1 MSGQVSTAP
10 GERTNELEADAPAD
24 AGSTPQ
30 RRVLRPQ
37 SQGSFRAVLTNYAF
51 LRLWIAQA
59 VSQTANSMVDFS
71 LLLSVGEVVEFHNIA
86 QANTAVSFVILAFS
100 LPSVIFGPIAGVVA
114 DRISRRTIMVA
125 VNVVRAVLVVFF
137 LLINPSWQVGLAL
150 GSYYALAFLFGAAG
164 QFFMPAQGASIPA
177 LVPREQL
184 TAANALFN
192 LTFTATQLLGFAI
205 LGPLLSQALGVDT
218 LFMVTLVCFAVA
230 ALLTFW
236 LPKMPLP
243 ARVTSTKKVGAARQ
257 MWLDIKEGLAFI
269 AQDRILVKVIGN
281 LTFATTVFMLVAAL
295 APNFVSTVIGLPP
308 GQIGYIVAPAGL
320 GVIAG
325 VVLVPRLSRMFPREQ
340 MIDTAV
346 ALGGVSL
353 LLLALS
359 RVILTAILAP
369 NPVPE
374 ALMVGVA
381 GFLAATLG
389 IFNALVLVPS
399 QTILQE
405 RSHEAIRA
413 RVFATFFTITS
424 VVSFVPIFFA
434 AAAAD
439 LFGVATVLAAVALLL
454 IAVGVFMMFMNARR
468 QRKRHDRVRTRHR
481 QGPEAVQP
489 PS

>member
-1 MSGQVSTAP
+1 MTETLATTRQEPP
-10 GERTNELEADAPAD
+10 GGSELPPPPPKE
-24 AGSTPQ
+24 

-37 SQGSFRAVLTNYAF
+37 QQGSFRAVLGNFPF
-51 LRLWIAQA
+51 LRLWVAQA

-71 LLLSVGEVVEFHNIA
+71 LLLSVGEVVDFHNVA

-114 DRISRRTIMVA
+114 DRVSRRSVMVA
-125 VNVVRAVLVVFF
+125 VNVVRAILVLFF
-137 LLINPSWQVGLAL
+137 LLIQPTWPVQFSLAAFYL
-150 GSYYALAFLFGAAG
+150 LAFLFGAAG

-205 LGPLLSQALGVDT
+205 LGPLLSQVLGVDM
-218 LFMVTLVCFAVA
+218 LFVTTMVAFGIS

-243 ARVTSTKKVGAARQ
+243 HRVSRAESAGPVKR
-257 MWLDIKEGLAFI
+257 MISEIREGLEFI
-269 AQDRILVKVIGN
+269 GQDRVLMKAIAN
-281 LTFATTVFMLVAAL
+281 LTFATTIFMLVAAL
-295 APNFVSTVIGLPP
+295 APNFVATVIGLAP
-308 GQIGYIVAPAGL
+308 GDIGYIVAPAGL
-320 GVIAG
+320 GVILG
-325 VVLVPRLSRMFPREQ
+325 VMLVPRFAQRFRREAL
-340 MIDTAV
+340 IDWAV
-346 ALGGVSL
+346 AIGGLSL

-359 RVILTAILAP
+359 RVILTRIMQP

-374 ALMVGVA
+374 MVMVVVG
-381 GFLAATLG
+381 GGLAAILG
-389 IFNALVLVPS
+389 VCNAMVLVPS

-439 LFGVATVLAAVALLL
+439 YFGVANVLAGVALLL
-454 IAVGVFMMFMNARR
+454 MLVGLASIYLAHRSQRARLE
-468 QRKRHDRVRTRHR
+468 RVRTRHR
-481 QGPEAVQP
+481 QGPEVVP
-489 PS
+489 PSTQD